1 MDARKSVICGF
12 QFVKLI
18 LKTITYL
25 IQYMV
30 LEIQLWSVKCTTIT
44 VRYAKISKAFLFL
57 PIKRCK
63 RLQRLAKLYENKP
76 LQNVYKRV

>member
-1 MDARKSVICGF
+1 MA
-12 QFVKLI
+12 
-18 LKTITYL
+18 
-25 IQYMV
+25 
-30 LEIQLWSVKCTTIT
+30 LEIQLWAVKCTTIT
-44 VRYAKISKAFLFL
+44 VRYAKISKAFPFL

>member
-1 MDARKSVICGF
+1 
-12 QFVKLI
+12 
-18 LKTITYL
+18 
-25 IQYMV
+25 MV
-30 LEIQLWSVKCTTIT
+30 LEIQLWAVKCTTIT
-44 VRYAKISKAFLFL
+44 VRYAKIPKAFAFL